1 MGSRTVVLWLF
12 KMKDISWLALCVYLK
27 SHYCWINM
35 WFPQWLVLQHEGYKG
50 WLVACHFAFTWFKDQ
65 ACPSS
70 VDLPLARARKRR
82 QKKNI
87 YFAFFFPFLLT
98 WVWLFSLFLCSFGA
112 ALHFLGPNNW
122 SNAKGIILRNVQSH
136 PCIASRIL
144 DVSILNTSWA
154 NISKFTEALVKCH
167 ELSLPQKKNVMN
179 CQIIGLGRMLLLHLL
194 CTTLYLTSEI
204 PM

>member
-1 MGSRTVVLWLF
+1 MGSWTVVLWLF

-87 YFAFFFPFLLT
+87 YFAFFFLSFWLECDYSLCFFVLL
-98 WVWLFSLFLCSFGA
+98 V
-112 ALHFLGPNNW
+112 
-122 SNAKGIILRNVQSH
+122 
-136 PCIASRIL
+136 
-144 DVSILNTSWA
+144 
-154 NISKFTEALVKCH
+154 
-167 ELSLPQKKNVMN
+167 
-179 CQIIGLGRMLLLHLL
+179 LL
-194 CTTLYLTSEI
+194 CTSLVQITGAMQKALFWGMCRVTLVLHHVFLTCQYSI
-204 PM
+204 LVGPIFLNLQKH